1 MKLLK
6 AVKEQHDILRLF
18 STYASSNIISKLI
31 PFAVLPLILKDIG
44 AAEYGRWSL
53 YLMILTVAAP
63 IMLAGVQ
70 HHINRNFSPENKT
83 ELASDLYNIALQML
97 GIMCIFY
104 AIVLALNSQAQKFL
118 SIPVQY
124 FLIAPLV
131 MMSMA
136 IQRVQ
141 VSLLMFHKRA
151 VTMAV
156 FDIGRT
162 ISFYVITLA
171 ILFMSS
177 LQWQALFVGYCVS
190 SILFGAI
197 SAALMIREG
206 WFSGTLNWGAQRELI
221 KTNTPLVVNLMLA
234 TLILTADKVM
244 LEMFL
249 GTDAVGVYTLGFTI
263 ASFVLVIRNAVL
275 KVWSPWAKTK
285 LDSDVDADKIA
296 FVRCAYLY
304 IAFTSFVAFSISIAG
319 YFYVLW
325 AINDPVFYPAAT
337 QVIPLIA
344 FSHAVAV
351 FAQIGEFALNH
362 AKKTLALPTIS
373 IITLVSNL
381 TLNFIMIPSYGIWG
395 AALATCLTFIARAY
409 ISIWFSQKY
418 MPLPWI
424 QALRINKRN

>member
-1 MKLLK
+1 MKFLET
-6 AVKEQHDILRLF
+6 VKEQSHILRLF
-18 STYASSNIISKLI
+18 STYAFSNIISKLI
-31 PFAVLPLILKDIG
+31 PFVALPLILKDIG
-44 AAEYGRWSL
+44 ATEYGIWSL
-53 YLMILTVAAP
+53 YLMILTVTAP

-70 HHINRNFSPENKT
+70 HHINRNFSTENKT
-83 ELASDLYNIALQML
+83 QLASDLHNMALQML

-104 AIVLALNSQAQKFL
+104 MVVLALNSQVKEFL

-131 MMSMA
+131 IVSMA

-156 FDIGRT
+156 FDVGRT
-162 ISFYVITLA
+162 VSFYTITLV

-177 LQWQALFVGYCVS
+177 LQWQALFAGYCVS
-190 SILFGAI
+190 SILFGGI
-197 SAALMIREG
+197 SAVLMIREG
-206 WFSGTLNWGAQRELI
+206 WFSGTLNWDTQRELI
-221 KTNTPLVVNLMLA
+221 KTNTPLIANLMLS

-249 GTDAVGVYTLGFTI
+249 GTDAVGIYTLGFTI

-275 KVWSPWAKTK
+275 KVWSPWAKSK
-285 LDSDVDADKIA
+285 LDSDIDSDKIA
-296 FVRCAYLY
+296 FVRYAYLY
-304 IAFTSFVAFSISIAG
+304 VVFTSFVAFSISIAG

-325 AINDPVFYPAAT
+325 AINDQAFYPAT

-344 FSHAVAV
+344 FSNAIAV
-351 FAQIGEFALNH
+351 FAQIGEFSLNH
-362 AKKTLALPTIS
+362 AKKTFALPTIS
-373 IITLVSNL
+373 IITLLLNL

-395 AALATCLTFIARAY
+395 AALATCLTFIVRAY

-424 QALRINKRN
+424 QALKISKGT